1 VSTSVIQTHNVPF
14 LRKEGKMGFQFKF
27 FLITS
32 TNIFFG
38 PESKVLYV
46 VLQSEKKNQTR
57 TSSAHCG
64 GGTGDLALHLP
75 PLDHHSGLQEQDTS
89 R

>member
-1 VSTSVIQTHNVPF
+1 M
-14 LRKEGKMGFQFKF
+14 RFQLIF
-27 FLITS
+27 FLITNM
-32 TNIFFG
+32 NIFFG

-46 VLQSEKKNQTR
+46 MLQSEKKNQTR

-64 GGTGDLALHLP
+64 GGTGGLAFHLP
-75 PLDHHSGLQEQDTS
+75 PLDHHSGLQEQATS